1 MVHLFNQPKLT
12 TMKKKWFFAGAV
24 LLMAAAAVTVHLIRE
39 RSVSFDLLS
48 ANVEALTQ
56 NEVQE
61 ILPCYKQSYS
71 PGTHSWL
78 IECYYETTYE
88 DVFPCSTL
96 YTYMTPGDKMKCWR
110 ESEIINF

>member
-56 NEVQE
+56 NEVQVKV
-61 ILPCYKQSYS
+61 PCYIKGYSGSYLW
-71 PGTHSWL
+71 TT
-78 IECYYETTYE
+78 ECVEETTYYQSI
-88 DVFPCSTL
+88 FPCPNL
-96 YTYMTPGDKMKCWR
+96 PHYIQPWYEMQCLR
-110 ESEIINF
+110 EYEVNY